1 MLFKVKP
8 QSLKYLRMKY
18 LVNRNSLFSLI
29 SVLLIAF
36 LSVSVA
42 DKTQT
47 LDLSTM
53 LKISVILIIFF
64 LYFIFNEISIIS
76 LLVPFSF
83 SYLKPANYLFYFFIS
98 LLFLTFIIIRI
109 WKNNYKL
116 SLPYFFLFLI
126 IFFLGIIAALKATV
140 PSEGIHNFFTVILV
154 PIIIVTVIYNSS
166 FSFESVIK
174 YFKHLVYVAAIVGL
188 IGIALA
194 IMNPSERIGSTWVTA
209 MTINAFYIFTF
220 FISLGLAF
228 REKEKFN
235 RNIFFISSILILFGM
250 LFTYTRIALL
260 SVAFGGFL
268 LATRLKEIRKYAI
281 ILVLIIIMFIPSSMV
296 DRAGRNI
303 YEDPSVII
311 RLFAWD
317 HAFQLFKQN
326 PIFGIGFDTW
336 KNSYKAFVP
345 VSWLYAEHPHN
356 VFIKLLLELGIIGVI
371 SYFTIIFNIIWR
383 YYKRIKESI
392 NFDFHLSIIIAT
404 LSVIFSCLTDVFIVK
419 IPITVFF
426 WISLAFMLKI
436 ADSKSIKDI

>member
-220 FISLGLAF
+220 F
-228 REKEKFN
+228 
-235 RNIFFISSILILFGM
+235 
-250 LFTYTRIALL
+250 
-260 SVAFGGFL
+260 VAFGGFL